1 MEKYYFKTSK
11 IYAEA
16 YLLNGKMIVLKGS
29 IANKY
34 CLSSFPE
41 ALNNIRKELISSG
54 VLIEKA
60 DKLVFTENFSCSSPS
75 QASALING
83 SSSNGL
89 LAWKDSFGKTLKSKL
104 RNV

>member
-16 YLLNGKMIVLKGS
+16 HLLNGKMIILKGS

-41 ALNNIRKELISSG
+41 TLNNIRNELISSG
-54 VLIEKA
+54 VLIEKG
-60 DKLVFTENFSCSSPS
+60 DKLLFTEDFTCSSPS
-75 QASALING
+75 KASTLINS

-89 LAWKDSFGKTLKSKL
+89 LTWKDSFGKTLKSRMRKE
-104 RNV
+104 